1 MSKSLLAKLSA
12 AVLFSA
18 IIVPAHA
25 VEVLTNGNFENGITG
40 WTSFVTSA
48 NGNITDPPSQATGP
62 AVPQIATTRSF
73 NVTGGGASNALF
85 LNAGN
90 VTPGGGQQGGG
101 VSQTFTTVADGI
113 ATFSA
118 NIAAWTR
125 SNSSSIGLLS
135 VLLDGVVL
143 DSHDFGNLNGSP
155 SGATLSSLLGFTT
168 NLLAG
173 THTLS
178 LQATRPFSPASGVT
192 AQYFDNAS
200 LDVSVAATPLPA
212 ALPMFI
218 SGLGVVGVVLRRRR
232 KAAAATTAA

>member
-1 MSKSLLAKLSA
+1 MSKSLLASLTVAAFLSA
-12 AVLFSA
+12 FA
-18 IIVPAHA
+18 VPAHA
-25 VEVLTNGNFENGITG
+25 VQVLTNGNFENGITG

-62 AVPQIATTRSF
+62 AVAQIATTRSF
-73 NVTGGGASNALF
+73 DVTGSGASNALF

-101 VSQTFTTVADGI
+101 VSQSFTTAADGV

-125 SNSSSIGLLS
+125 SNSLSVGLVS
-135 VLLDGVVL
+135 VLLDGVTL
-143 DSHDFGNLNGSP
+143 AFHDFGDLNGSP
-155 SGATLSSLLGFTT
+155 SGASLLSTLGFTT
-168 NLLAG
+168 NLAAG

-200 LDVSVAATPLPA
+200 LDVAVAATPLPA

-218 SGLGVVGVVLRRRR
+218 SGVGIVGALLRKRR
-232 KAAAATTAA
+232 KAKTAVAA